1 MNSTLKHNVS
11 SIFKSEFKTEPK
23 LIFSPGRINLIGEH
37 TDYNDGFVFP
47 AAIDKGIY
55 LAIEKSNTKSSKVIA
70 IDGNDSYE
78 FTLEDL
84 QPITNGGWKNYVLGV
99 IAEIQNLGRSIEPV
113 NIVFSGDIPIGA
125 GLSSSAAL
133 ENAVVF
139 GLNTIFNLG
148 LTKEEMIHISQKAEH
163 HFVGVNCGI
172 MDQYASMF
180 GQKDTALLLDCKTL
194 ETTTHKVDFGDY
206 SLLLIN
212 TNVSHNLADSEY
224 NKRRASC
231 ERAARALGKDSLR
244 STSKKDLLY
253 KKSLVTNDDFNK
265 ALYVLEENERVKSA
279 ALAISNNDLKQLGQ
293 LLYQSHEGL
302 SKHYKVSCSELDFL
316 VSATTNNPDILG
328 ARMMGGGFGGCT
340 INLIKTTEIAGFTK
354 NIASIYIKE
363 FHQKASFYQV
373 NLSQGTH
380 LLA

>member
-11 SIFKSEFKTEPK
+11 SVFKSEFKTEPK

-70 IDGNDSYE
+70 IDSNDSYE

-231 ERAARALGKDSLR
+231 ERAARALDKDSLR
-244 STSKKDLLY
+244 SASKKDLLY

-316 VSATTNNPDILG
+316 VSVTTSNPDILG

>member
-37 TDYNDGFVFP
+37 TDYNEGFVFP

-70 IDGNDSYE
+70 IDSNESYE

-180 GQKDTALLLDCKTL
+180 GEKDTALLLDCKTL
-194 ETTTHKVDFGDY
+194 ETTTHKIDFGDY

-231 ERAARALGKDSLR
+231 ERTVRALGKDSLR
-244 STSKKDLLY
+244 SASKKDLLY

-279 ALAISNNDLKQLGQ
+279 AFAISNNDLKQLGQ

-316 VSATTNNPDILG
+316 VSTTTDNPDILG

-340 INLIKTTEIAGFTK
+340 LNLIARSVVDNFKQKISTAYRKKFNLEC
-354 NIASIYIKE
+354 E
-363 FHQKASFYQV
+363 FYSVQ
-373 NLSQGTH
+373 LSKGTH
-380 LLA
+380 IIS